1 MVSIEAIRASN
12 AALSRL
18 PPGLVALFVGATSGI
33 GESTLKQFYLHTTR
47 SRVYFVGRNET
58 AANKII
64 HELKNLKPDN
74 EITFFKNDVSLLK
87 NVDQVCAAITQK
99 EKKLNLLFLT
109 PGFLSLKARDESAE
123 GLDRKLSTN
132 YYARLRFTQNLL
144 PLLRTAASIP
154 DEFARVVSVLAA
166 GSEGRLHLEDLDLKQ
181 HFSLKSCMTHSVV
194 MTDLAFEELAKQEP
208 TISFVHAYP
217 GWVKTGFFRSAGT
230 LVNLGGKVLYAL
242 LAPWMVGF
250 EESGERHLYA
260 ATSASY
266 PSREGP
272 DGVELTESMEVA
284 SGSDGVVGSGAYLLN
299 WDGRTTG
306 KAGLL
311 REYREEGVGQM
322 IWKHTL
328 EIFERVMATS

>member
-74 EITFFKNDVSLLK
+74 EITFFQNDVSLLK

-154 DEFARVVSVLAA
+154 DEFARVVS
-166 GSEGRLHLEDLDLKQ
+166 
-181 HFSLKSCMTHSVV
+181 THSVV

-242 LAPWMVGF
+242 LAPYMVGF

-272 DGVELTESMEVA
+272 EGVELTESMEVA